1 MLFSLDQSLHITVH
15 YKKLSFKE
23 LGDANWGFVPTS
35 MIRTDPV
42 VHASAKDHKAD
53 TMLASDMIVGKV
65 INVVLF
71 IAVEHTTGWLQILVL
86 AEVVLVCFF
95 Y

>member
-1 MLFSLDQSLHITVH
+1 
-15 YKKLSFKE
+15 
-23 LGDANWGFVPTS
+23 

-53 TMLASDMIVGKV
+53 TMLASDVIVGKV

-71 IAVEHTTGWLQILVL
+71 IAVEHTTG
-86 AEVVLVCFF
+86 
-95 Y
+95 